1 MQTLQKVILGMEEVG
16 LFFAL
21 EKFKPILT
29 FDFRQLEYVNP
40 IIFGLFSPELW
51 SAVKAIFCRRD
62 SKVGS

>member
-1 MQTLQKVILGMEEVG
+1 MQTLQKVIVGMAEV
-16 LFFAL
+16 LLAL
-21 EKFKPILT
+21 EKYILT
-29 FDFRQLEYVNP
+29 FYFRQLEYVNP